1 MELSDYRE
9 EALRFRALADA
20 ADEGELRA
28 ELRQLSAAMARWI
41 VATEIRAMTGA
52 PPADMQGGLGLLAR
66 WRRRG
71 RGGWWPRRRGH
82 HARLLAALCCRCP
95 TEFTRGDASHPR

>member
-9 EALRFRALADA
+9 QALRFRALADGA
-20 ADEGELRA
+20 HEGELRA

-41 VATEIRAMTGA
+41 VATEIRAMTGES
-52 PPADMQGGLGLLAR
+52 PTDKKGGRGLLAR

-71 RGGWWPRRRGH
+71 WLWPRGGVTDR
-82 HARLLAALCCRCP
+82 AAAVK
-95 TEFTRGDASHPR
+95 ASPL

>member
-9 EALRFRALADA
+9 AALRFRALADG
-20 ADEGELRA
+20 ADEGDLRA

-41 VATEIRAMTGA
+41 VATEIRAMTGE
-52 PPADMQGGLGLLAR
+52 PPTDIAGGRGLLAR

-71 RGGWWPRRRGH
+71 WLRRRG
-82 HARLLAALCCRCP
+82 
-95 TEFTRGDASHPR
+95 DATPV

>member
-20 ADEGELRA
+20 ADEGDLRA

-41 VATEIRAMTGA
+41 VATEIRAMTGEA
-52 PPADMQGGLGLLAR
+52 PEGRKGGLGLLAR
-66 WRRRG
+66 WRRCG
-71 RGGWWPRRRGH
+71 LGGWWPRRRGQ
-82 HARLLAALCCRCP
+82 ATSA
-95 TEFTRGDASHPR
+95 

>member
-9 EALRFRALADA
+9 EALRFRALADG
-20 ADEGELRA
+20 ADEGDLRA

-41 VATEIRAMTGA
+41 VATEIRAMTGE
-52 PPADMQGGLGLLAR
+52 PPADMKRGLGLLAR

-71 RGGWWPRRRGH
+71 RGGWWLRRRS
-82 HARLLAALCCRCP
+82 AS
-95 TEFTRGDASHPR
+95 RG

>member
-9 EALRFRALADA
+9 AALRFRALADG
-20 ADEGELRA
+20 ADEGDLRA

-41 VATEIRAMTGA
+41 VATEIRAMTGE
-52 PPADMQGGLGLLAR
+52 PPTDIRAGRGLLAR

-71 RGGWWPRRRGH
+71 WLRRR
-82 HARLLAALCCRCP
+82 ADAAP
-95 TEFTRGDASHPR
+95 A